1 MPIRSATHAGSWYSA
16 DKRTLALE
24 LDRWLEEVPSAVPCI
39 RDGRSN
45 QDGAA
50 SAGIGASAGSRQS
63 KEAAVQKAGTTGFD
77 VPIAG
82 ARAIIAP

>member
-16 DKRTLALE
+16 DKRKLALE
-24 LDRWLEEVPSAVPCI
+24 LDRWLDEVPTTIPCI
-39 RDGRSN
+39 RTGRSTE
-45 QDGAA
+45 DGAA
-50 SAGIGASAGSRQS
+50 SAGAGASAESEESREL
-63 KEAAVQKAGTTGFD
+63 KVPGAGITKD